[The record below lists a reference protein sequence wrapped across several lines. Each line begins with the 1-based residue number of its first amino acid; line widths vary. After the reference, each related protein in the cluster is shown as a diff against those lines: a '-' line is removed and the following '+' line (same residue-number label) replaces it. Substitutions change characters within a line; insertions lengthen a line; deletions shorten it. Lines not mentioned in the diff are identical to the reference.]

1 MVAALEPVIARM
13 RRSGAT
19 AAALDGLNTG
29 AVALMAGVTWFL
41 GRDAIVDLPTAL
53 LAAAAAITLVR
64 WKLNPVWMIAL
75 GAVVGLLIH
84 AG

>member
-1 MVAALEPVIARM
+1 
-13 RRSGAT
+13 
-19 AAALDGLNTG
+19 
-29 AVALMAGVTWFL
+29 MAGVTWFL